1 MRVALQAGKMILVVL
16 TAMAGKIPGLR
27 EKGWTFRGE

>member
-16 TAMAGKIPGLR
+16 TAMAGKILGLR
-27 EKGWTFRGE
+27 EKG